1 MKIIDN
7 WLKPFRQMW
16 EDRFDR
22 LNDVLTKLKT
32 KKNENNQQNNLQQKS
47 GSKTNVCNPSI
58 WLTGWSGME
67 NARTQYSGWMVGAKT
82 PKTNTVRDG
91 LQKWRTLAI
100 LYGGPD
106 GSRHY
111 CRADY
116 NNIVEGKSFEGYD
129 GFCDEKG
136 VLNLPMPQTLW
147 KVSFTEAEG
156 KTQVIA
162 ELTYGTQSDL
172 EKIIEMGF
180 EQGFAMA
187 HDNLDELLPTFK

>member
-1 MKIIDN
+1 MKTISKTIYSKN
-7 WLKPFRQMW
+7 PAARQMFVT
-16 EDRFDR
+16 RQFDSPVDLVWKAWTR
-22 LNDVLTKLKT
+22 GDILD
-32 KKNENNQQNNLQQKS
+32 EWWA
-47 GSKTNVCNPSI
+47 PRP
-58 WLTGWSGME
+58 W
-67 NARTQYSGWMVGAKT
+67 
-82 PKTNTVRDG
+82 KTNTVRMDFRNG
-91 LQKWRTLAI
+91 GHW
-100 LYGGPD
+100 LYYMEGPD

-136 VLNLPMPQTLW
+136 VLNLQMPRTLW

-187 HDNLDELLPTFK
+187 HDNLDELLPTLK